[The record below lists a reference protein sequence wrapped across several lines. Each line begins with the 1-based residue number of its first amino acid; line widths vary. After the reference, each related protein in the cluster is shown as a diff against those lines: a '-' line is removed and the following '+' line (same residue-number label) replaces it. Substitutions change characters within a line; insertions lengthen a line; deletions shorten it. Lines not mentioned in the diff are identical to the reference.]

1 MFLMSTGN
9 KLIVTL
15 RAKSV
20 FAGTKYALIDT
31 VKEIEI
37 WLKSFK
43 NPQMSLFQ
51 SC

>member
-1 MFLMSTGN
+1 MYQTKLYIVNLLFVFLMSTGN

-37 WLKSFK
+37 
-43 NPQMSLFQ
+43 
-51 SC
+51 